1 MIISRKY
8 LCLILTE
15 SGSPKKYQLPL
26 TAYSFLTTITP
37 MQEIWISRH
46 VNDSEIYIEWPLL
59 GYAIKLSDF
68 TQIE

>member
-1 MIISRKY
+1 
-8 LCLILTE
+8 
-15 SGSPKKYQLPL
+15 
-26 TAYSFLTTITP
+26 